1 MGQQLSFGGS
11 SSAGS
16 IAGVTSGNSASDE
29 MEAQQRLRAMGNKKG
44 ISSEE
49 LFGKQEVKSTEVVQ
63 RYQQL
68 QGAKAISSDMF
79 FNNATN
85 SNGVSGN
92 ANKKDLGEELEG
104 HLMGRSSMN
113 SKCTPILCSDL
124 NMEREVR

>member
-1 MGQQLSFGGS
+1 MSFGGS

-63 RYQQL
+63 RYQ
-68 QGAKAISSDMF
+68 
-79 FNNATN
+79 
-85 SNGVSGN
+85 
-92 ANKKDLGEELEG
+92 
-104 HLMGRSSMN
+104 
-113 SKCTPILCSDL
+113 
-124 NMEREVR
+124 